1 MAKRVPA
8 WDARTGE
15 KLPHNVPQE
24 WFDHD
29 LFPNLTDKEPKG
41 AGKPAA
47 PAATTARAAGSK
59 EA

>member
-8 WDARTGE
+8 WDTRTGE
-15 KLPHNVPQE
+15 KLPDNVPQE
-24 WFDHD
+24 WFD
-29 LFPNLTDKEPKG
+29 LFPHLTDKEPKG